1 MKEFSHTSL
10 ETRYDPAGH
19 RLATRF
25 SSDRAS
31 RVPAEVGGPVGSE
44 FSPIKMGA
52 NVGTYL
58 AVLTESNTRAM
69 LRRKVRL
76 SARVPRA

>member
-1 MKEFSHTSL
+1 MREFIHASL

-19 RLATRF
+19 PLATRF
-25 SSDRAS
+25 LSDRTGTAS
-31 RVPAEVGGPVGSE
+31 AEAGGPVGSE
-44 FSPIKMGA
+44 LPRIKMGA
-52 NVGTYL
+52 KVGAYW